1 MRAYCVLVVS
11 MLLGSRATA
20 PTTGEGVIR
29 AMHDRYAKS
38 WYHSLTFSQKTTLR
52 TPADTMVVETWNEEA
67 LFPGRLRVEI
77 LRARGA
83 VSAMYLGDTLYIWRG
98 DSVFVRTKSR
108 NILLIM
114 GFDVYTQPVDK
125 TLAVLASEHYPMTP
139 VREDTWEGRPVY
151 IIGAD
156 QSRQIWVD
164 KERLLFVRAI
174 VPSQADSTKVDD
186 FRFDNYVQVPSGWV
200 SETVETY
207 SDGKVVQREE
217 YSDVRPNAPVDP
229 QRFTPPAGKAP
240 R

>member
-1 MRAYCVLVVS
+1 MRAYCVLAVALV
-11 MLLGSRATA
+11 LGFQTA

-77 LRARGA
+77 MRARGP
-83 VSAMYLGDTLYIWRG
+83 VSAMYLGDTLYVWRG

-139 VREDTWEGRPVY
+139 VREDVWEGRPVY
-151 IIGAD
+151 VIGAG
-156 QSRQIWVD
+156 QQRQIWVD

-207 SDGKVVQREE
+207 SDGKIVQREE
-217 YSDVRPNAPVDP
+217 YSDVRPNAPVDA
-229 QRFTPPAGKAP
+229 QRFTPPPAKRTP
-240 R
+240 